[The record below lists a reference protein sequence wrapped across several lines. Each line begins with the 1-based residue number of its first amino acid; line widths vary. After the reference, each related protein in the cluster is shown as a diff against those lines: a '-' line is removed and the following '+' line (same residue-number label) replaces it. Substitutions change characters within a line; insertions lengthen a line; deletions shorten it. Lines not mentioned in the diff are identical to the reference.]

1 MAAPTGL
8 RNGGSRPWTTTPAAW
23 DEWSPEALAQAA
35 NAASDLRHHVRE
47 ADPFVTRVQ
56 PVPGLPGHAE
66 GHEVL
71 TRMAAVGLPVD
82 LAAVLRGVIRPDRGG
97 TSYWR
102 FPAAALHASDPAE
115 QRRHALRRTRATSLA
130 AALAEIRQYFTLL
143 YRRSLAARARPGVAF
158 EWVGEM
164 LHLIQD
170 SYSQAH
176 VVRAYRAGPGGSHP
190 IRRVRWFSFSL
201 IPGRSSRAPDEHDA
215 PTDRRD
221 GIWASSGVLKPEAG
235 LARDAS
241 RELLLLMLRHL
252 GAPTAPTN
260 AAELG
265 RYMARHLST
274 GAPSGTPEHGEAGPV
289 EAFSWELAEG
299 SHAHPLAEALEWGHE
314 LEAIYEQKL
323 ATRATIKH
331 WTGALTINQAID
343 QGHGK
348 YGIYIFE
355 KSGKPIYVGKAG
367 GSGNDLGSRV
377 AAYAGTLRSMAVDPR
392 VYRVRLGILA
402 TKNSSSLRQRI
413 LDVERA
419 VIRSVKN
426 VTGAKLTNA
435 NKTGRLRA
443 AKGGIDVKNVL
454 PNSPRYRTRSRLTG
468 RDAGKLGQGQR
479 LRVKAGQT
487 WEADTDGWVP

>member
-8 RNGGSRPWTTTPAAW
+8 RNGDPRLRTAAPPAW
-23 DEWSPEALAQAA
+23 DEWSPEALEQAA
-35 NAASDLRHHVRE
+35 TAASDPRHQVRE

-71 TRMAAVGLPVD
+71 VRMAAVGLPVD
-82 LAAVLRGVIRPDRGG
+82 LGGVLRGVIRPDRGG
-97 TSYWR
+97 TSYWS
-102 FPAAALHASDPAE
+102 FPSAALHASDPSE
-115 QRRHALRRTRATSLA
+115 QRRHALRRTQATSLP
-130 AALAEIRQYFTLL
+130 AALAEIRQQFVLL
-143 YRRSLAARARPGVAF
+143 YRRALAARSRPGVAF

-190 IRRVRWFSFSL
+190 IRGVRWFNFSL
-201 IPGRSSRAPDEHDA
+201 IPGRSSRGPDEHDA

-221 GIWASSGVLKPEAG
+221 VIWASSGVLKPEAEI
-235 LARDAS
+235 ARDAS

-252 GAPTAPTN
+252 RAPTAPTN
-260 AAELG
+260 AAELS
-265 RYMARHLST
+265 RYMARHLSS
-274 GAPSGTPEHGEAGPV
+274 AAARTPEHGEAGPA
-289 EAFSWELAEG
+289 EAFSWELSEG
-299 SHAHPLAEALEWGHE
+299 SHSLPLSEALEWGHE

-323 ATRATIKH
+323 ATTATIKH
-331 WTGALTINQAID
+331 WTGPLTISQAIE
-343 QGHGK
+343 QGGGK

-367 GSGNDLGSRV
+367 GGSNDLGSRV

-392 VYRVRLGILA
+392 VYRVRLGTLA
-402 TKNSSSLRQRI
+402 TKNSSALRQRI

-419 VIRSVKN
+419 VIRSVKK

-435 NKTGRLRA
+435 NKTGQVRA

-454 PNSPRYRTRSRLTG
+454 PNSPRYRTRIRLKG
-468 RDAGKLGQGQR
+468 QDAGKLGKGQR

-487 WEADTDGWVP
+487 WEADAGGWAL